1 MFRTRGMDDY
11 GEISLSIKNPNN
23 TPVIIELTDIND
35 NTIAQE
41 VTSKSNIISFKYL
54 TPKKYKI
61 RVIYDTNTNGKW
73 DTGNYLL
80 KLQPEIVEY
89 FPTVQD
95 IRPNWVLNEEIK
107 IR

>member
-1 MFRTRGMDDY
+1 MDDY

-23 TPVIIELTDIND
+23 TSAIIQLTDIND

-41 VTSKSNIISFKYL
+41 STSNSNIISFKYL

-61 RVIYDTNTNGKW
+61 RIIYDTNTNGKW

-80 KLQPEIVEY
+80 KLHPESVEY
-89 FPTVQD
+89 FPEIQEV
-95 IRPNWVLNEEIK
+95 RANWVMNEEINIK
-107 IR
+107 